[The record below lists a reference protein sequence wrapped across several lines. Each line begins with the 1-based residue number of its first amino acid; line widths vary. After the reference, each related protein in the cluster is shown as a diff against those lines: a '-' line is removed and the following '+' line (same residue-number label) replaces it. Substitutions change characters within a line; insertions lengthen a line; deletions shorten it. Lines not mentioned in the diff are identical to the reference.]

1 MSVSCSAAIN
11 NRQACDGQPELVH
24 YVIVRADLP
33 HGSQVAQTI
42 HAAGESAPSRVPTN
56 TVAVALSARDESHLR
71 MIAHTLEKAEIPHVL
86 IREPIEGRED
96 GEAMSIGI
104 EPTYD
109 RLSIKKVTS
118 SLPCV
123 R

>member
-1 MSVSCSAAIN
+1 
-11 NRQACDGQPELVH
+11 
-24 YVIVRADLP
+24 
-33 HGSQVAQTI
+33 
-42 HAAGESAPSRVPTN
+42 
-56 TVAVALSARDESHLR
+56 

>member
-1 MSVSCSAAIN
+1 MANPNLSTTLLSEPTSPMG
-11 NRQACDGQPELVH
+11 RRLLRPSTLQESPH
-24 YVIVRADLP
+24 LP
-33 HGSQVAQTI
+33 VFLRTLWQL
-42 HAAGESAPSRVPTN
+42 
-56 TVAVALSARDESHLR
+56 LSARDETHLR
-71 MIAHTLEKAEIPHVL
+71 MIAHALEKAEIPHVL

-109 RLSIKKVTS
+109 RLPIKKVTS

>member
-1 MSVSCSAAIN
+1 
-11 NRQACDGQPELVH
+11 
-24 YVIVRADLP
+24 
-33 HGSQVAQTI
+33 
-42 HAAGESAPSRVPTN
+42 
-56 TVAVALSARDESHLR
+56 

-86 IREPIEGRED
+86 ILEPVEGRED

-104 EPTYD
+104 EPTHD

>member
-1 MSVSCSAAIN
+1 M
-11 NRQACDGQPELVH
+11 
-24 YVIVRADLP
+24 
-33 HGSQVAQTI
+33 
-42 HAAGESAPSRVPTN
+42 
-56 TVAVALSARDESHLR
+56 AVALSARDETHLR

-104 EPTYD
+104 EPTHD